1 MRLFLFILGLL
12 LISGIAGLLPVFS
25 WVLIDN
31 SLIIN
36 TIHFCRSYAF
46 AGSFC
51 GGWGMMFVLIIG
63 KLLADIMNGGL
74 WGYGSIDDAMLMPQK
89 VRQCG

>member
-1 MRLFLFILGLL
+1 
-12 LISGIAGLLPVFS
+12 VFS

-36 TIHFCRSYAF
+36 DIHFCMSYAF

-63 KLLADIMNGGL
+63 KLLADIMYGGL